1 MLYSM
6 RSGLACLCMS
16 LLLWAGSSHAASSVL
31 ISPIDP
37 VLSADQQATALWL
50 ENKGDAPIN
59 LQVRVLAWEQVD
71 FDDRYVSQRDVVG
84 IPQVARV
91 EAGQKQLIR
100 ITRLQPAVAGVQQ
113 AFRVIIDE
121 LPQAEEESAGQAE
134 AGVRF
139 TMRYLIP
146 LFSYGAG
153 MGGASTKQG
162 ATSGPPQD
170 APVLHWQQVKADGIS
185 YLQLH
190 NGGRVHARLTDVSV
204 ESAGKRA
211 VLFEGLM
218 GYVLPGATMRW
229 PLPQVLAKDSVLTA
243 RVNGGAATPLTA
255 GE

>member
-1 MLYSM
+1 MSYPK
-6 RSGLACLCMS
+6 RTWLACLCMS
-16 LLLWAGSSHAASSVL
+16 LLLWTGSGRAASSVL

-37 VLSADQQATALWL
+37 VLNADQQATALWL

-59 LQVRVLAWEQVD
+59 LQVRVLAWEQGD

-91 EAGQKQLIR
+91 EPGQKQLIR
-100 ITRLQPAVAGVQQ
+100 ITRLQPAAAGVQQ

-121 LPQAEEESAGQAE
+121 LPQAEGEAAGQAE
-134 AGVRF
+134 TGVRF

-153 MGGASTKQG
+153 MGGASVQG
-162 ATSGPPQD
+162 TTGGRPQD
-170 APVLHWQQVKADGIS
+170 VPVLHWQQVTADGIG

-190 NGGRVHARLTDVSV
+190 NGGRVHARLTDVAV
-204 ESAGKRA
+204 ESAGGRT

-229 PLPQVLAKDSVLTA
+229 PLSQVLAKGSVLTA
-243 RVNGGAATPLTA
+243 RVNGGAAMPLTA
-255 GE
+255 DE